1 MHTRGRTQI
10 SIPKGL
16 RLKPQESALSD
27 PITFIHLT
35 DLHVGNPAVA
45 DDHLY
50 SDTSMTLAAIL
61 ADIGKLVP
69 APKFIVASGDL
80 TNRGDQASYEQLK
93 RIVAGAGLD
102 IPMVWALGNHDRRDG
117 FYPAM
122 LGQAENIDAPYD
134 HAQVIGGIHVIA
146 VDSSVPGK
154 IGGSF
159 EPGQLDWL
167 KAELEQHA
175 ELPKLIVMHHAPA
188 LDDKPEM
195 EWESLS
201 LADTEALR
209 QAVQGKNVIGILSGH
224 IHFDRVSHW
233 YGIPVVV
240 GIGQHAATDV
250 LWLHEGLR
258 MLEGASFAIGT
269 LRPSGLSIT
278 FAPQPATRREL
289 HSFTFAGMAE
299 ALKKYEAS
307 TQVAAE

>member
-1 MHTRGRTQI
+1 MSHNV
-10 SIPKGL
+10 
-16 RLKPQESALSD
+16 
-27 PITFIHLT
+27 TFIHLT
-35 DLHVGNPAVA
+35 DLHVGNPEVP

-50 SDTSMTLAAIL
+50 SDTTTTLERIL
-61 ADIGKLVP
+61 ADIKKL
-69 APKFIVASGDL
+69 APKPSFIVASGDL
-80 TNRGDQASYEQLK
+80 TNRGDEDSYEQLK
-93 RIVAGAGLD
+93 RLIAEADLD
-102 IPMVWALGNHDRRDG
+102 IPVLFALGNHDRRDG

-122 LGQAENIDAPYD
+122 LGRTDNVDAPYD
-134 HAQVIGGIHVIA
+134 HSAVIDGIHV
-146 VDSSVPGK
+146 VVLDSSVPNK

-167 KAELEQHA
+167 KGELEAHS
-175 ELPKLIVMHHAPA
+175 ELPKLLVMHHAPA
-188 LDDKPEM
+188 LDLDRPDM

-201 LADTEALR
+201 FADTQALQEAV
-209 QAVQGKNVIGILSGH
+209 AGKNVIGILSGH
-224 IHFDRVSHW
+224 IHFDRVSNWH
-233 YGIPVVV
+233 GIPVVV

-299 ALKKYEAS
+299 MLKKYEAD
-307 TQVAAE
+307 TAAAAE